1 MSKARVGFI
10 GAGGI
15 ASAHMEALA
24 KNGKVQM
31 TAVFDVVPASA
42 EKAAAKY
49 GMQAYASYE
58 ALLDADAVDVLFV
71 CVPPFAHGDI
81 EEKACARGIHLFVEK
96 PLGLDMDVI
105 RKKAAIIREAGI
117 MSASG
122 YVLRYLDT
130 ASKARAYLQ
139 DKTIG
144 MVRAHYMTGFVA
156 TPWWREMAKSG
167 GQLVEQTTHTVDM
180 VRFLAGDVSKV
191 YAQMALRVSGD
202 IENLDIP
209 DVGTV
214 ALAFESGAIGHVDT
228 CFIQP
233 DHRVGVE
240 VQGKDFRVL
249 VEGGR
254 LTITDREGTQTIESE
269 TGDIMF
275 AQDSAFID
283 AVLTGDRSLI
293 LAPYDDALRTVEVTL
308 AANRSAQS
316 GLPVQ
321 LGGEA

>member
-1 MSKARVGFI
+1 MSKVRVGFV

-15 ASAHMEALA
+15 ASAHMEALVR
-24 KNGKVQM
+24 NEKVQL
-31 TAVFDVVPASA
+31 TAVCDVVQASA
-42 EKAAAKY
+42 HRAAEKY
-49 GMQAYASYE
+49 GMQAYSDFDS
-58 ALLDADAVDVLFV
+58 LLDAEEVDALFV

-81 EEKACARGIHLFVEK
+81 EEKACAKGIHLFVEK
-96 PLGLDMDVI
+96 PLGLDMNVI
-105 RKKAAIIREAGI
+105 RKKAAIIRDAGI
-117 MSASG
+117 MSSSG

-139 DKTIG
+139 GKTIG
-144 MVRAHYMTGFVA
+144 MVRAHYMTGFVS
-156 TPWWREMAKSG
+156 TPWWRDMAKSG

-191 YAQMALRVSGD
+191 YAQMALRVMGD
-202 IENLDIP
+202 IENLNIP

-214 ALAFESGAIGHVDT
+214 ALTFESGAIGHVDT

-249 VEGGR
+249 VEGSK
-254 LTITDREGTQTIESE
+254 LTITDKEGTQTVNSE
-269 TGDIMF
+269 TEDIMF

-283 AVLTGDRSLI
+283 AVITGNRSLI
-293 LAPYDDALRTVEVTL
+293 LAPYDDALRTVEITL
-308 AANRSAQS
+308 AANQSALS
-316 GLPVQ
+316 GNPVQ
-321 LGGEA
+321 LGEGA